1 MVRTCSGLE
10 NDNGNQPEPK
20 CMIEHALGVVPTVE
34 PITMAGV
41 QFLIEAMLAEKMKET
56 RQLFQGKR
64 REVTALILEH
74 VLDEG

>member
-1 MVRTCSGLE
+1 
-10 NDNGNQPEPK
+10 
-20 CMIEHALGVVPTVE
+20 MIEHALGVVPTVE